1 MVPKS
6 FDPPLTRSQIE
17 TSIAECDTNLLKVKR
32 QAIKIY
38 DSWAAAQRVPNVMAE
53 YNRLLRERRDWR
65 KLLREQKKE
74 IEV

>member
-6 FDPPLTRSQIE
+6 FDPSLSTSQIE
-17 TSIAECDTNLLKVKR
+17 ASIAECDSNLLKIKR

-38 DSWAAAQRVPNVMAE
+38 DSWAAAQRSANVMSE

-74 IEV
+74 IV